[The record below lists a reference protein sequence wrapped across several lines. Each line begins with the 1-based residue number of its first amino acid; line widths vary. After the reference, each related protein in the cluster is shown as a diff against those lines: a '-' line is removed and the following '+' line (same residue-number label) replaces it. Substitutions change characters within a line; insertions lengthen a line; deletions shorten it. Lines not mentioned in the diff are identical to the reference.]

1 MSNDNEYDVIV
12 IGGGHA
18 GCEAGLA
25 AARMGLTTLLL
36 TLRLDRIGH
45 MSCNPAIGGVGK
57 GHLVREVDALG
68 GEMARAIDAA
78 GIQFRILN
86 ASKGPAVR
94 ARRAQ
99 ADRVL
104 YSAYMQ
110 KVLGEE
116 KNLHVQG
123 LLAERI
129 VTEDG
134 KVAGVECG
142 SGEFF
147 RAEAVIVTTGT
158 FLKGLMHIGLTNTPG
173 GREGDGPSVGLSD
186 SLRKLGFKMGRLK
199 TGTCPRLDSRTI
211 DYSGLTV
218 QNGDEQPRP
227 FSFSTEAI
235 TRRQVQCHMT
245 YTNQE
250 THTVIRENLEASP
263 LYSGIITGTGPRYCP
278 SIEDK
283 VTRFPDRERHQ
294 VFLESEGYDTIE
306 VYPNGLSTSLPLD
319 IQRTFLRTIPGLE
332 AAEIVR
338 PGYAIE
344 YDFVDPTQLR
354 LTLETKAIAG
364 LYLAGQI
371 NGTSGYEEAAAQ
383 GLLAGINAVLKIK
396 GEPPLILDR
405 SEAYIG
411 VMVDDLITKGTSE
424 PYRMFTSRAEYRLL
438 LREDNAELRL
448 TEKGY
453 QAGLV
458 KEDAWKRFVEKREKV
473 DEVWSRLEGARVA
486 PNPQAQ
492 EELRRR
498 GGGEI
503 RKQVSPKELL
513 RRPGMD
519 LATIYAL
526 MKWGDIPAGD
536 TVEQVETRVKYEGYI
551 KRQVEQVARFQKM
564 EALNIPERF
573 AFEELSGLSR
583 EIVEKLEAVRPSS
596 VGQAARMSGITP
608 AAISVLLIHLKKA
621 GAI

>member
-1 MSNDNEYDVIV
+1 L
-12 IGGGHA
+12 
-18 GCEAGLA
+18 GL
-25 AARMGLTTLLL
+25 
-36 TLRLDRIGH
+36 
-45 MSCNPAIGGVGK
+45 
-57 GHLVREVDALG
+57 
-68 GEMARAIDAA
+68 
-78 GIQFRILN
+78 
-86 ASKGPAVR
+86 
-94 ARRAQ
+94 
-99 ADRVL
+99 
-104 YSAYMQ
+104 
-110 KVLGEE
+110 
-116 KNLHVQG
+116 
-123 LLAERI
+123 
-129 VTEDG
+129 
-134 KVAGVECG
+134 
-142 SGEFF
+142 
-147 RAEAVIVTTGT
+147 
-158 FLKGLMHIGLTNTPG
+158 
-173 GREGDGPSVGLSD
+173 
-186 SLRKLGFKMGRLK
+186 KMGRLK

-218 QNGDEQPRP
+218 QEGDDHPRP

-235 TRRQVQCHMT
+235 TRPQVQCHMT

-263 LYSGIITGTGPRYCP
+263 LYSGIIMGTGPRYCP

-294 VFLESEGYDTIE
+294 VFLEPEGYNTIE

-319 IQRTFLRTIPGLE
+319 IQLTFLRTIPGLE

-354 LTLETKAIAG
+354 PTLETKAIAG

-383 GLLAGINAVLKIK
+383 GLVAGINAVLKIK
-396 GEPPLILDR
+396 GEPPLILQR

-411 VMVDDLITKGTSE
+411 VMIDDLITKGTSE

-438 LREDNAELRL
+438 LREDNADIRL

-458 KEDAWKRFVEKREKV
+458 KEDAWKRFVEKREKI
-473 DEVWSRLEGARVA
+473 DEVWSRLESARVA
-486 PNPQAQ
+486 PNPQVQ

-526 MKWGDIPAGD
+526 MKWGDIPEGD

-564 EALNIPERF
+564 EELNIPERF
-573 AFEELSGLSR
+573 AFEELSGLSS
-583 EIVEKLEAVRPSS
+583 EIVEKLEAVRPRS